1 MSESWLIYVKTQLQK
16 MKKYKIQK
24 NRRVSHNNESSEK
37 YLKNKSKEGFALSIN
52 LLKHN
57 KNKKTVSDK

>member
-1 MSESWLIYVKTQLQK
+1 
-16 MKKYKIQK
+16 MKKYKIQR

-37 YLKNKSKEGFALSIN
+37 YLKNKSKEGVALSIN
-52 LLKHN
+52 FLKHN

>member
-1 MSESWLIYVKTQLQK
+1 

-57 KNKKTVSDK
+57 KNKKTVSEK